1 MLPEFAC
8 GVPIDWPTSLPG
20 NINAIFPC
28 GSPKGTFGLLPVPQL
43 ALVPGTNLPGGPNNM
58 AESFLLWHRHQ
69 HLAAHRGGG
78 IRIMTAPAAGSG
90 AVNVR
95 IPRRRPAGEHDA

>member
-1 MLPEFAC
+1 M
-8 GVPIDWPTSLPG
+8 GI
-20 NINAIFPC
+20 
-28 GSPKGTFGLLPVPQL
+28 
-43 ALVPGTNLPGGPNNM
+43 
-58 AESFLLWHRHQ
+58 AESFLLWHLHQ

>member
-1 MLPEFAC
+1 LSVN
-8 GVPIDWPTSLPG
+8 VPAVAYTSIMG
-20 NINAIFPC
+20 I
-28 GSPKGTFGLLPVPQL
+28 
-43 ALVPGTNLPGGPNNM
+43 